1 MKQVNI
7 AKLEVFVIQKRLLS
21 MFIDPYLVKYCDSF
35 GVDIRSLIL
44 YYLDLKSSLCNLWKI
59 VYTIFHRLFV
69 YSEIYMQAKSIKSNQ
84 FLQFSF
90 QDIFFI
96 VACYFSGLLLIS
108 NSIVP
113 LLHSLKVLL
122 KLIYVTMSVLGIPIL
137 SFVVCFH
144 HPCNT
149 GTFFLIIFCLESADR
164 LESTWD
170 KED

>member
-1 MKQVNI
+1 MHEDPFTKIWFVTLTKYGEYVI
-7 AKLEVFVIQKRLLS
+7 KLKLKVIFLQPNYN
-21 MFIDPYLVKYCDSF
+21 FIQFFFS
-35 GVDIRSLIL
+35 
-44 YYLDLKSSLCNLWKI
+44 KI
-59 VYTIFHRLFV
+59 VNVATSACCMFH
-69 YSEIYMQAKSIKSNQ
+69 I
-84 FLQFSF
+84 
-90 QDIFFI
+90 
-96 VACYFSGLLLIS
+96 
-108 NSIVP
+108 
-113 LLHSLKVLL
+113 KVLL